1 MPREAALYSGPMTM
15 LAETVSMEEEVEGGR
30 EGVEEEEGAAREVLE
45 EVEAV
50 REGLEDNINKTEGE
64 VHNNKTE
71 TVTEGMEEAGG
82 QNVTTSG

>member
-30 EGVEEEEGAAREVLE
+30 EGVEEEGAAREVFE